1 MFTVWA
7 AVFPDALYEK
17 AREMGGQVSGEHGIG
32 AKKIDALAAYCDP
45 VEMSIMKT
53 IKRAMDPNN
62 ILNPGKLIRA

>member
-1 MFTVWA
+1 MGKT
-7 AVFPDALYEK
+7 
-17 AREMGGQVSGEHGIG
+17 ARRVPQNLLRICLQSGRRLSGEHGIG

>member
-1 MFTVWA
+1 MFTAWV
-7 AVFPDALYEK
+7 AVFPAS
-17 AREMGGQVSGEHGIG
+17 MVSVR
-32 AKKIDALAAYCDP
+32 KKIDALAAYCDP

>member
-1 MFTVWA
+1 MAYVMEVA
-7 AVFPDALYEK
+7 KKL
-17 AREMGGQVSGEHGIG
+17 GGAISGEHGIG